1 MDKETKAQIIKDY
14 AVKEGDVGSSEVQVA
29 ILSHRIAE
37 LTAHMKAHPNDKHS
51 ERGLV
56 LMVNKRRKLLK
67 YLNRKH
73 HKRYLDLIKRLGL
86 RRQF

>member
-1 MDKETKAQIIKDY
+1 MDKATKQQIIKDY
-14 AVKEGDVGSSEVQVA
+14 ATKEGDVGSPEVQAA
-29 ILSHRIAE
+29 ILSHRVKE
-37 LTAHMKAHPNDKHS
+37 LTEHLKQHPKDVHS

-56 LMVNKRRKLLK
+56 LMVNRRRKLLK

-73 HKRYLDLIKRLGL
+73 HQRYLDVVKRLGL